1 MSSLVDRKIAEL
13 QELDTPTLQILWSKA
28 FGRYPPRWTSQ
39 DLLIRALAYHLQEQT
54 HGRLRSAAA
63 RRLKRIAEDLKEGK
77 QIGAAPPT
85 PLPPGTRLMRGWKGE
100 THVVEVL
107 ADGFAWRGAYYS
119 SLSAIARAITG
130 VRWSGPRFF
139 GLRDKRSVQGTEP
152 SLRASDG

>member
-1 MSSLVDRKIAEL
+1 MSSLADRKIAEL
-13 QELDTPTLQILWSKA
+13 QGLDTPALRDLWQDA
-28 FGRYPPRWTSQ
+28 FGKSPSKWISR
-39 DLLIRALAYHLQEQT
+39 DLLVRALAYRAQEQT
-54 HGRLRSAAA
+54 DGGLRPAVA
-63 RRLKRIAEDLKEGK
+63 RRLKRITEDLKNGK
-77 QIGAAPPT
+77 EIGAAPPT

-139 GLRDKRSVQGTEP
+139 GLRDKRPVQGSERL
-152 SLRASDG
+152 LRTRDG